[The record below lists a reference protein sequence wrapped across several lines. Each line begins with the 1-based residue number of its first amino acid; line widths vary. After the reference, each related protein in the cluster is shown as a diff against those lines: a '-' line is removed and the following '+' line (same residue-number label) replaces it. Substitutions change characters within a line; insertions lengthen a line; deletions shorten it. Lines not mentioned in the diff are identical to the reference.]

1 MKVAIA
7 GFGIEGKASLG
18 YWLNLGADVTIAD
31 ERETLE
37 GVPSGIPMILG
48 AGAFEKLDDFDL
60 VIRAPSL
67 RPEKIITSGKIW
79 SATNEFFAKC
89 PALIIGVTGTKGK
102 GTTSS
107 LITSILRAAGK
118 TVHLA
123 GNIGVPALEILPEIA
138 PDNIVVFE
146 LSSFQLWDL
155 ERSPHVAVVL
165 MIEPDH
171 LDVHADFEEYVAAK
185 TNIVRWQTMEDIVVF
200 NKNNPISHSIAER
213 SAAQKISYPF
223 ESTLLDALVI
233 PGAHNR
239 DNACAAIAAVRPWT
253 EDEAIIRKG
262 LANFTGLPHRLKFIR
277 EVRGVE
283 YYDDSISTTIGSA
296 RAAIESFPNKRVIA
310 LLGGSDK
317 GADYDGLVDYLQK
330 KNVYVIAM
338 GKTGQTIAEL
348 CEQYGVDCEYIDDG
362 MKSVVAAADIVAHA
376 GDVVILSPASA
387 SFDHYKN
394 YADRGDQF
402 ISAVQDLA

>member
-7 GFGIEGKASLG
+7 GFGIEGKASLD
-18 YWLNLGADVTIAD
+18 YWLNQGADVTIAD
-31 ERETLE
+31 ERETLV
-37 GVPSGIPMILG
+37 GVPSGVPTVLG

-67 RPEKIITSGKIW
+67 RPEKIITNGKIW
-79 SATNEFFAKC
+79 SATNEFFEKC
-89 PALIIGVTGTKGK
+89 PAPIIGVTGTKGK

-118 TVHLA
+118 TVHLV
-123 GNIGVPALEILPEIA
+123 GNIGVPVLEILPEIA
-138 PDNIVVFE
+138 PEDIVVFE

-185 TNIVRWQTMEDIVVF
+185 ANIVRWQTPEDIVVF
-200 NKNNPISHSIAER
+200 NKNNEISQRISEL

-239 DNACAAIAAVRPWT
+239 DNACAAIAAIRPWT
-253 EDEAIIRKG
+253 EDETAIRDG

-277 EVRGVE
+277 EVGDVK

-296 RAAIESFPNKRVIA
+296 RAAVESFPDKRVVM

-317 GADYDGLVDYLQK
+317 GADYDELMDYLQE

-348 CEQYGVDCEYIDDG
+348 CEQYGVDYEYRDDG
-362 MKSVVAAADIVAHA
+362 MKSVVAAADIAAHA

-387 SFDHYKN
+387 SFDQYKN
-394 YADRGDQF
+394 YADRGYQF
-402 ISAVQDLA
+402 IAAVNAL